1 MPCHHTDICL
11 QLARSDTRLI
21 QDAIRLTHTQ
31 ITIIYGGE
39 ETIIIII
46 IGGFIFTVIGI
57 IKTHSSL
64 GQYY

>member
-39 ETIIIII
+39 ETNYLFQEWHS
-46 IGGFIFTVIGI
+46 IGSGM
-57 IKTHSSL
+57 L
-64 GQYY
+64 